1 RVQKTTK
8 KRDWVVERENIQKL
22 VKKYSEI
29 SPKEAVKFSDFPL
42 SKKTLKVFLWKSQY
56 IFVILDEADRIL
68 DMGFTDTLNA
78 IVENLPKTRQ
88 TLLFS
93 ATQTR
98 SVRDLARL
106 SLKYPEYVWVHETML
121 CVRHQKVNMFFL
133 FMRSHLKKKIIV
145 FFASCKEVQYLF
157 RVFCQLRPGISVLAL
172 HCKQQQMK
180 RMEVYNDFV
189 RKTSAILFATDIAAR
204 GLDFPA
210 VNWVLQFDCP
220 KDANTYIHRVGRT
233 ARYKEG
239 GEALLVLYPS
249 EEKGMIAQLQEIK
262 VPINQ
267 IKVNPEKLEAFLAQ
281 EKEQKEQAQRCFVS
295 YLRSDY
301 LMKNKDVFDV
311 FQLELPEYAT
321 RVDAM
326 KSLGLVV
333 APQVHFL
340 NKAQQEKSGVAQDD
354 SGAAG
359 NMSKDEL
366 KSFKAQLK
374 GEQSKSQ
381 SSQSEEEEE
390 EDDDEEES
398 LKPAALICDVF
409 NINKES
415 QDDGVNKQH
424 TSGESKFT
432 DAKKMQKR
440 NFKVN
445 TKKIFTE
452 DGEAV
457 VPDEEEDEET
467 SGINMEAATERLRKE
482 DQEFDKIE
490 YHRKIK
496 EKHREKRLKEKAARR
511 KVNKQHKEVRA
522 DEEFDPRTLPDLDKV
537 CNSESSEEEEGDS
550 SDRGGRKRSF
560 SSDSSEDDDSD
571 DEVQQT
577 QVGSK
582 KPRKESTVTPL
593 DTESLVLRLLPLIEH
608 KSIFLNCLV
617 VCIKLAHVRWGIGL
631 GLYIATV

>member
-1 RVQKTTK
+1 
-8 KRDWVVERENIQKL
+8 
-22 VKKYSEI
+22 
-29 SPKEAVKFSDFPL
+29 
-42 SKKTLKVFLWKSQY
+42 
-56 IFVILDEADRIL
+56 
-68 DMGFTDTLNA
+68 M
-78 IVENLPKTRQ
+78 
-88 TLLFS
+88 LFS
-93 ATQTR
+93 
-98 SVRDLARL
+98 
-106 SLKYPEYVWVHETML
+106 
-121 CVRHQKVNMFFL
+121 

-145 FFASCKEVQYLF
+145 FFACCKEVQYLF
-157 RVFCQLRPGISVLAL
+157 RVFCRFCPVP
-172 HCKQQQMK
+172 
-180 RMEVYNDFV
+180 V
-189 RKTSAILFATDIAAR
+189 
-204 GLDFPA
+204 LDFPA

-281 EKEQKEQAQRCFVS
+281 KKEQKERAQRCFVS

-311 FQLELPEYAT
+311 FQLKLPEYA
-321 RVDAM
+321 M
-326 KSLGLVV
+326 SLGLVV

-390 EDDDEEES
+390 EDDDEEETQV
-398 LKPAALICDVF
+398 LRPTIR
-409 NINKES
+409 NK
-415 QDDGVNKQH
+415 
-424 TSGESKFT
+424 ESKFT

-452 DGEAV
+452 DGEVVQQWPPLQRAV

-467 SGINMEAATERLRKE
+467 SGINMEAATERLCKE

-490 YHRKIK
+490 YRRKIK

-511 KVNKQHKEVRA
+511 KVNKQHKEEKKKA
-522 DEEFDPRTLPDLDKV
+522 DDDD
-537 CNSESSEEEEGDS
+537 EEEE
-550 SDRGGRKRSF
+550 
-560 SSDSSEDDDSD
+560 E
-571 DEVQQT
+571 EV
-577 QVGSK
+577 VAY
-582 KPRKESTVTPL
+582 L
-593 DTESLVLRLLPLIEH
+593 
-608 KSIFLNCLV
+608 
-617 VCIKLAHVRWGIGL
+617 
-631 GLYIATV
+631 